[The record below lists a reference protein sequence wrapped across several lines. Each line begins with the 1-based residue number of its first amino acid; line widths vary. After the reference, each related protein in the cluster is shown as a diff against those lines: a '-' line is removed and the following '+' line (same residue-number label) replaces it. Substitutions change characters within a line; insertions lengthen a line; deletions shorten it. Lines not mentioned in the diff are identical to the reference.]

1 MSASGFSSLLRWEL
15 RQVGRNRL
23 MWLVSGLLGLAML
36 WGALSGAALHREQD
50 AAIERARQADAA
62 WLTQVRERAQ
72 RYAAPADG
80 ELPYW
85 QDPTDAAGFSRYFL
99 RVQAY
104 KPHLPASPLAVGV
117 SDLMPARLPIKLET
131 PFAIEP
137 VYDFEN
143 PRGLGLGR
151 FDLGFVLAYLLPIAA
166 ILLIGL
172 LASFERDNGMLRL
185 IAAQRVGPR
194 VWLGA
199 RVAAIAAWLMP
210 LVLLAMTASLVVA
223 GVDLIAA
230 WPELLAAAAL
240 VLAYLCFWLALGF
253 VVASAWSSAAGA
265 ISLMVAAWVALA
277 IGLPLAGNALANAWE
292 PAPSAVASV
301 DAQRRASDAIAE
313 HRDDIVAAAF
323 RRQPDLAAT
332 IAKVGTIDYATR
344 MTFLAPELERR
355 LSPLHEARSQS
366 RATRE
371 AASHLIGYLSPTL
384 GMHAALS
391 ALAGTD
397 AARHGRFEAQ
407 ARRYQLRLREWFYPR
422 IREQIAAPTP
432 RRPAGSYGRMN
443 YTDYDGIPPWLG
455 AELPASSRM
464 AAVAP
469 LIAWLALLAAAL
481 AAWALSC
488 LRHWPMES

>member
-1 MSASGFSSLLRWEL
+1 MSTSGFSSLLRWEL

-72 RYAAPADG
+72 RYAAPADS

-131 PFAIEP
+131 PFAVEP
-137 VYDFEN
+137 V
-143 PRGLGLGR
+143 
-151 FDLGFVLAYLLPIAA
+151 FVLAYLLPIAA

-210 LVLLAMTASLVVA
+210 LVLLAMTASLAVA

-240 VLAYLCFWLALGF
+240 VLVYLCFWLALGF
-253 VVASAWSSAAGA
+253 VVASAWPSAAGA
-265 ISLMVAAWVALA
+265 ISLMVAAWAALA
-277 IGLPLAGNALANAWE
+277 IGLPLAGNALANAWA

-301 DAQRRASDAIAE
+301 DAQRRAADAIAE
-313 HRDDIVAAAF
+313 HRDGIVAAAF
-323 RRQPDLAAT
+323 RRQPDLAAA

-355 LSPLHEARSQS
+355 LAPLHAARSQS

-371 AASHLIGYLSPTL
+371 AASDLIGYLSPTL

-432 RRPAGSYGRMN
+432 RRIAGSYGRMN

-481 AAWALSC
+481 TAWALSR